1 MFFREQI
8 LINIAITT
16 PGGNNTSGP
25 IFIQALFIYTAAI
38 VFSLAQLY
46 FFSGFAKLTA
56 FNSRLSLGYSDQAA
70 LNVPIIFA
78 LNEIKN
84 VALGTT

>member
-16 PGGNNTSGP
+16 SGGNNTSVP
-25 IFIQALFIYTAAI
+25 IFIQALFIYTAAQ
-38 VFSLAQLY
+38 VFRLDQLY
-46 FFSGFAKLTA
+46 FFSGFAKLNA

-70 LNVPIIFA
+70 LNVRIIFA
-78 LNEIKN
+78 LNEMKN
-84 VALGTT
+84 VALDTT

>member
-25 IFIQALFIYTAAI
+25 IFIQAFFIYTAAQL
-38 VFSLAQLY
+38 FGLAKLY

-56 FNSRLSLGYSDQAA
+56 FNSRLSLGYSDQAD
-70 LNVPIIFA
+70 LNVRII
-78 LNEIKN
+78 L
-84 VALGTT
+84 LLTR

>member
-8 LINIAITT
+8 LINIAITI
-16 PGGNNTSGP
+16 PGGNNTSVP
-25 IFIQALFIYTAAI
+25 IFIQALFIYTA
-38 VFSLAQLY
+38 AQLY

-70 LNVPIIFA
+70 LNVRIIFA
-78 LNEIKN
+78 LNEMKN
-84 VALGTT
+84 VALDTT